1 MLLLDV
7 VQVFHH
13 ELECAYIRM
22 GEGGEELVDTCLLG
36 VCVQCCVCGVCAW
49 VGGGDAKNEQL
60 LRECQ
65 LASFDMNTSSKHS
78 KFATVTALL

>member
-1 MLLLDV
+1 MNLSVLIFGLGREERSSWTR
-7 VQVFHH
+7 VFW
-13 ELECAYIRM
+13 ESASSA
-22 GEGGEELVDTCLLG
+22 
-36 VCVQCCVCGVCAW
+36 VCGVCAW

>member
-1 MLLLDV
+1 MCLYSD
-7 VQVFHH
+7 
-13 ELECAYIRM
+13 
-22 GEGGEELVDTCLLG
+22 GGGKRGARGHVSSGSLRPVL
-36 VCVQCCVCGVCAW
+36 CVWGCVW
-49 VGGGDAKNEQL
+49 VGGSDAKNEQL